1 MIQKL
6 YIVLYKTMFMA
17 TCVLKIWNSA
27 HHTGHNFEKTLYKY
41 AVNSFFAQKLKNNI

>member
-27 HHTGHNFEKTLYKY
+27 HHTGHNFEKHFTNMPLT
-41 AVNSFFAQKLKNNI
+41 VFSLKN